1 MSMRRH
7 NAIRRLGIVVGSSFL
22 LAGTLETIRV
32 LTSGDGGLAFWFGSL
47 FGGGAMVLLGT
58 LGLRSH
64 PLLALVAVT
73 VGALAG
79 SLATAWTLV
88 LPVLALWLVVMRA
101 VSTLG
106 NPAPGPEEPVIRD
119 PTLPGT
125 SI

>member
-7 NAIRRLGIVVGSSFL
+7 RAIRRLGIVVGSSFL

-32 LTSGDGGLAFWFGSL
+32 LTSGDGGLAFWSGSL
-47 FGGGAMVLLGT
+47 FGGGALVLLGT

-73 VGALAG
+73 VGALVG
-79 SLATAWTLV
+79 SLATAWTLI
-88 LPVLALWLVVMRA
+88 LPVLALWLVVLCA
-101 VSTLG
+101 VSTLTD
-106 NPAPGPEEPVIRD
+106 PPPGPEEFVIRD
-119 PTLPGT
+119 ATPPGT

>member
-1 MSMRRH
+1 MRH
-7 NAIRRLGIVVGSSFL
+7 HSAIRRLGIVVGSMFL
-22 LAGTLETIRV
+22 FAGILETIRV
-32 LTSGDGGLAFWFGSL
+32 LTSGDGGLAFWSGSL

-58 LGLRSH
+58 LGLRSR
-64 PLLALVAVT
+64 PLLALAAVT
-73 VGALAG
+73 IGALAG

-88 LPVLALWLVVMRA
+88 LPVLALWLVILRA

-106 NPAPGPEEPVIRD
+106 NPTQGPEGLVLPD

>member
-1 MSMRRH
+1 MSMRRES
-7 NAIRRLGIVVGSSFL
+7 AIRRLGIVVGSSFL
-22 LAGTLETIRV
+22 LSGILETIRV

-47 FGGGAMVLLGT
+47 FGGGSLVLLGT

-88 LPVLALWLVVMRA
+88 LPLLALWLVAMRA
-101 VSTLG
+101 LSTLR
-106 NPAPGPEEPVIRD
+106 NPARGPEELALRD

>member
-7 NAIRRLGIVVGSSFL
+7 SAIRRLGIVVGSSFL

-47 FGGGAMVLLGT
+47 FGGGAMVLWGT
-58 LGLRSH
+58 LGLRSR

-73 VGALAG
+73 VGALVG
-79 SLATAWTLV
+79 SLATAWTLI

-106 NPAPGPEEPVIRD
+106 NPAPGPEDLVVRD
-119 PTLPGT
+119 ATPPGT

>member
-7 NAIRRLGIVVGSSFL
+7 SAIRRLGIVVGSSFL

-47 FGGGAMVLLGT
+47 FGGGAMVLWGT
-58 LGLRSH
+58 LGLRSR

-79 SLATAWTLV
+79 SLATAWTLI
-88 LPVLALWLVVMRA
+88 LPVLALLLVVMTA

-106 NPAPGPEEPVIRD
+106 NPAPSPEELSIRD
-119 PTLPGT
+119 ATLPRT
-125 SI
+125 ST

>member
-1 MSMRRH
+1 MPMRRH
-7 NAIRRLGIVVGSSFL
+7 RAIRRLGIVVGSSFL

-32 LTSGDGGLAFWFGSL
+32 LTSGDGGLAFWSGSL
-47 FGGGAMVLLGT
+47 FGGGALVLLGT

-79 SLATAWTLV
+79 SLATAWTLI
-88 LPVLALWLVVMRA
+88 LPVLALGLVVLRA
-101 VSTLG
+101 VSTLAD
-106 NPAPGPEEPVIRD
+106 PPPDPEGPVIRD
-119 PTLPGT
+119 ATRPGT

>member
-1 MSMRRH
+1 MRGNR
-7 NAIRRLGIVVGSSFL
+7 AIRPLGIVVGSSFL

-32 LTSGDGGLAFWFGSL
+32 LTSGDGGLAFWSGSL

-58 LGLRSH
+58 LGLRSR
-64 PLLALVAVT
+64 PLLALAAVT
-73 VGALAG
+73 VGALVG
-79 SLATAWTLV
+79 SLATAWTLI

-106 NPAPGPEEPVIRD
+106 NPAPGPEELVVRD
-119 PTLPGT
+119 ATPRGT